1 MKKKHGGAHVVFF
14 VSACV
19 THSLVEKL
27 TVLFGNNDKN
37 PVNEE
42 A

>member
-14 VSACV
+14 VFACV
-19 THSLVEKL
+19 TQILVEKL
-27 TVLFGNNDKN
+27 TVLFGNKDKN

>member
-1 MKKKHGGAHVVFF
+1 MVVHMLFFF
-14 VSACV
+14 VSTCV
-19 THSLVEKL
+19 TQILVEKL
-27 TVLFGNNDKN
+27 TVLFDNKDKN